1 MKTHRTFGF
10 RLKLD
15 EDGICLLE
23 ATLDEYKGVYDIYSE
38 SAVELKSTNKSTIHK
53 HAYEETRSEH
63 PSLPSALNQCARD
76 VALEAVKSFNSNNP
90 DKKWGK
96 VPSAVKT
103 RTMRYNACCMSLRGN
118 LLTLSTVGKR
128 LRTLIEIPQFFY
140 DRWLKDAV
148 SWKCDACTVTISKK
162 RQVIVHL
169 CFVIEVPDV
178 KAEGD
183 VLGVDRGIYNVVAT
197 SDGELMHSKKIR
209 SVKRCYAYN
218 KKTLQQKGTRSAK
231 RRLKAV
237 SGREK
242 RFVHDQNY
250 CLSKKLAN
258 RQNVSVI
265 VFEDLAWINGL
276 REKKNRKS
284 NKTMRKWLSNWSY
297 SDLEEKTVYK
307 CQRNGIEVKYVDPRD
322 TSITCPVCGLVDS
335 RSRKGNRFVCTCC
348 SHTGHADVN
357 AAENIRARYLA
368 NLTQAVQSGQ
378 AAVNRPGEPSGHP
391 ANGWSAAGNPVTEP
405 AGKTLT
411 SKPSG

>member
-209 SVKRCYAYN
+209 SVKRRYAYN

-242 RFVHDQNY
+242 RFVHDQNH

-357 AAENIRARYLA
+357 AAENI
-368 NLTQAVQSGQ
+368 
-378 AAVNRPGEPSGHP
+378 
-391 ANGWSAAGNPVTEP
+391 
-405 AGKTLT
+405 
-411 SKPSG
+411 